1 MNNWIILFNLFKLLY
16 LPNEPQ
22 LSTRITHT
30 RTHAQPTLEPVL
42 CARTVGTFRGHLA
55 SSNQQQ
61 RKRERERHKNII
73 IIKNTIKCKKL
84 LRLQQHQLCVLLEFA
99 AYRRIE
105 PLFRATRTSSLGHLP
120 LGQLVQFWLSTWAAC
135 LAIWLLPLLLTL
147 LLVLH
152 IAATRIGVW
161 NFG

>member
-22 LSTRITHT
+22 LSTTITHT
-30 RTHAQPTLEPVL
+30 RTTN
-42 CARTVGTFRGHLA
+42 TWA
-55 SSNQQQ
+55 SSVCAHSGHVSRSLGQQQ
-61 RKRERERHKNII
+61 SAATKERERHKNII

-105 PLFRATRTSSLGHLP
+105 PLFRATRTSLGHLP

-147 LLVLH
+147 LLLLH

>member
-22 LSTRITHT
+22 LSTTIIHT
-30 RTHAQPTLEPVL
+30 SHTHAQPTLEPVL

-61 RKRERERHKNII
+61 CERERHKNII

-84 LRLQQHQLCVLLEFA
+84 LRMQQHQLCVLLEFA

-105 PLFRATRTSSLGHLP
+105 PLFRATQTRTRTSLGHLP

-135 LAIWLLPLLLTL
+135 LAIWLLLLTL
-147 LLVLH
+147 LLLH
-152 IAATRIGVW
+152 IAAKRIGVW